1 MKTNIPIDH
10 SLLLT
15 TECFKTQQCAK
26 SLCELSARFHF
37 WTLNVTILID
47 FKRFCPVN
55 TKLTY
60 VHQNSK
66 F

>member
-15 TECFKTQQCAK
+15 TECFKTQCAN
-26 SLCELSARFHF
+26 SLCKLSARFHF
-37 WTLNVTILID
+37 WSLNIAIMID
-47 FKRFCPVN
+47 FKRFGPIN

-60 VHQNSK
+60 VHQNSR

>member
-37 WTLNVTILID
+37 WTLNVAILID
-47 FKRFCPVN
+47 F
-55 TKLTY
+55 
-60 VHQNSK
+60 
-66 F
+66 